1 MIPTFAVVGHPN
13 KGKSSIVATLAED
26 ERIAISPVPGTTR
39 SAHRYT
45 LSIDGEPQYVLV
57 DTPGFQRAR
66 GVLDWLEARA
76 ATARERPALVAAF
89 VAEHGDDPRFHDEV
103 ALLGPIVDGAGI
115 LYVVDGSKP
124 YGPEYE
130 IEMQVLQWTGRP
142 RMALINLIGVGDHV
156 DAWRHALGQYFS
168 IVRVFDAVRA
178 DYAKR
183 LGLLQAFAELDE
195 TWREPIE
202 RAVAALKAERDRRR
216 ERSAAEIA
224 ACLAD
229 CLTRTERGPLGE
241 AAAAGTEQRR
251 QLETAL
257 HERLRDGV
265 RRRER
270 EARDRVQ
277 ALYRHE
283 ALAREEAA
291 AELLAG
297 DIFTAEGWEL
307 FGLSRTQ
314 LLVSGAVSGAL
325 AGGGI
330 DVLLGGASLLL
341 GAGIGAVVGGAGA
354 WFAGDELARVKVL
367 GQSLGGRL
375 LQVGPVR
382 APNFPWVLLGRAWVH
397 HALVAE
403 RNHARREAI
412 SLSLTEDV
420 HLMDRLP
427 DDLRKALARI
437 FGRMDGGDRGEQ
449 IRRLTKLVDRVLA
462 LDATPTASDGSA
474 GDRDALPH
482 GRDR

>member
-1 MIPTFAVVGHPN
+1 MTPTFAVVGHPN

-26 ERIAISPVPGTTR
+26 EHIAIAPTPGTTR

-66 GVLDWLEARA
+66 AVLDWLEARA
-76 ATARERPALVAAF
+76 ATAQERPALVAAF
-89 VAEHGDDPRFHDEV
+89 VAEHRADPRFHDEV
-103 ALLGPIVDGAGI
+103 ELLAPIVDGAGI
-115 LYVVDGSKP
+115 LYVVDGTKP
-124 YGPEYE
+124 YGAEYE
-130 IEMQVLQWTGRP
+130 IEMQILQWTGRP
-142 RMALINLIGVGDHV
+142 RMALINLIGEGDHV
-156 DAWRHALGQYFS
+156 EAWRHALGQYFS

-178 DYAKR
+178 DFARR

-195 TWREPIE
+195 NWRGPIE
-202 RAVAALKAERDRRR
+202 RAVAALQAERDRRR
-216 ERSAAEIA
+216 RRSAAEIA
-224 ACLAD
+224 ACLLD
-229 CLTRTERGPLGE
+229 CLTLTQRAPLGD
-241 AAAAGTEQRR
+241 AAAASAEQRR
-251 QLETAL
+251 ELESVL
-257 HERLRDGV
+257 LERLRDGV
-265 RRRER
+265 RRREQ

-277 ALYRHE
+277 ALYRHQ
-283 ALAREEAA
+283 ALAREERA

-314 LLVSGAVSGAL
+314 LVVSGAVSGAL

-341 GAGIGAVVGGAGA
+341 GAGVGAVIGGAGA

-397 HALVAE
+397 HGMVAE
-403 RNHARREAI
+403 RNHARREAV
-412 SLSLTEDV
+412 SLALADDA
-420 HLMDRLP
+420 HLMDRVP
-427 DDLRKALARI
+427 DDLRKALARA
-437 FGRMDGGDRGEQ
+437 FGRLDAGDRGE
-449 IRRLTKLVDRVLA
+449 RLGRLAGLVERLLA
-462 LDATPTASDGSA
+462 VDT
-474 GDRDALPH
+474 H
-482 GRDR
+482 GQ